1 LRYSVQ
7 WFVQLQPRHRS
18 STILDSETCLSF
30 KFTGLLS
37 REKPSSFNRTVWEMA
52 EIVGLVASGISI
64 ATLAVQ
70 IANSL
75 AKLKSYWND
84 IIEAPEDIT
93 LLIEEL
99 DGLYHSLADI
109 DKHQHRNPISST
121 VSKVTSISRCLELCR
136 QAASQLEELTD
147 KLSADI
153 NTQHRLKKR
162 WASAKV
168 VFKKDKIKKYKSRL
182 KSAIRLLS
190 ISYQCYT
197 T

>member
-1 LRYSVQ
+1 
-7 WFVQLQPRHRS
+7 
-18 STILDSETCLSF
+18 
-30 KFTGLLS
+30 
-37 REKPSSFNRTVWEMA
+37 MA

-64 ATLAVQ
+64 TTLAVQ

-93 LLIEEL
+93 LLIEEI
-99 DGLYHSLADI
+99 DGLYDLLADI

-121 VSKVTSISRCLELCR
+121 VVKGTSIWRCQEYCR
-136 QAASQLEELTD
+136 RAASQLKELTD
-147 KLSADI
+147 DLSTDI
-153 NTQHRLKKR
+153 NAQHKLKRR

-190 ISYQCYT
+190 FSYQCYT
-197 T
+197 M

>member
-1 LRYSVQ
+1 
-7 WFVQLQPRHRS
+7 
-18 STILDSETCLSF
+18 
-30 KFTGLLS
+30 
-37 REKPSSFNRTVWEMA
+37 MA
-52 EIVGLVASGISI
+52 EIAGLVASGISI

-84 IIEAPEDIT
+84 VIEAPEDIT

-99 DGLYHSLADI
+99 DGLYDLLADI
-109 DKHQHRNPISST
+109 DKYQHRTST
-121 VSKVTSISRCLELCR
+121 TLKGPSILRCQEHCR
-136 QAASQLEELTD
+136 RAASQLKEITVD
-147 KLSADI
+147 LSTDI
-153 NTQHRLKKR
+153 NTHHRLQKR

-190 ISYQCYT
+190 LSYQCYSM
-197 T
+197 